1 MRTLSYGLVG
11 CGMMGQEHLRNIAL
25 VPSLRVAAVFDP
37 IEEQA
42 RAAAHLAGGAEVA
55 ASFDAL
61 IARPDLDA
69 VVIASPND
77 LHMPQLL
84 RIAEMRPLP
93 ILVEKPLYVSPAEGE
108 VVDRLARRYPAPIWV
123 AMEYRYMPPI
133 AAFVAEAQAA
143 TGGVRMLTIR
153 EHRYPFLPKVGNWN
167 RFNARTGG
175 TFVEKC
181 CHFFDLMRLILVS
194 EPVRVM
200 ASGGQAV
207 NHRDELY
214 GDAIPDIWD
223 HGYVLVDF
231 ASGARAML
239 ELCMFA
245 EGSRYQEELTA
256 VGPSGKIECRVP
268 GPSRFW
274 PPEAG
279 PLPVPRLVV
288 SPRSPKGPLSRDIPV
303 APALLEAGDHNGG
316 TFYQHLRFAAV
327 VRGEARPEVGL
338 DDGGRATAIGFAA
351 EASARSGRAI
361 PL

>member
-1 MRTLSYGLVG
+1 MRTLNYGLVG
-11 CGMMGQEHLRNIAL
+11 CGMMGHEHLRNIAL
-25 VPSLRVAAVFDP
+25 VPGVRVAAVHDP

-42 RAAAHLAGGAEVA
+42 HAAAHLAGGADVA
-55 ASFDAL
+55 PSFEAL
-61 IARPDLDA
+61 VARPDLDA
-69 VVIASPND
+69 LVIASPND
-77 LHMPQLL
+77 HHMPQLL
-84 RIAEMRPLP
+84 QIAATQPRPV
-93 ILVEKPLYVSPAEGE
+93 LVEKPLYVSPVERGA
-108 VVDRLARRYPAPIWV
+108 VDRLAQGFPAPVWV

-133 AAFVAEAQAA
+133 AAFVAEAQAM

-181 CHFFDLMRLILVS
+181 CHFFDLMRLILRA

-207 NHRDELY
+207 NHRDESY
-214 GDAIPDIWD
+214 GGAAPDIWD

-231 ASGARAML
+231 EGGVRAML

-256 VGPSGKIECRVP
+256 VGPSGKLECQVP

-274 PPEAG
+274 PAELG
-279 PLPVPRLVV
+279 PPPVPRLTV
-288 SPRSPKGPLSRDIPV
+288 SPRCPRGPRVHEIPV
-303 APALLEAGDHNGG
+303 APELLEAGDHNGG
-316 TFYQHLRFAAV
+316 TYYQHLRFAAV
-327 VRGEARPEVGL
+327 VRGEARPEVTL
-338 DDGGRATAIGFAA
+338 DDGARATAIGFAA
-351 EASARSGRAI
+351 EASARSGQAV
-361 PL
+361 LL